1 MIGIQNSSIRK
12 NVNLII
18 TETITLPISFII
30 GVSFISGS
38 LTGNLLK
45 MDFNN
50 KNDKWNFY
58 NAINLSTLTILE
70 IPFFKSIGATSLNKL
85 VLGTLIIFCSLL
97 QDLFAVFKSK

>member
-1 MIGIQNSSIRK
+1 MIFRLQQLIFIFSYNLSLFLLLMIGIQNSSIKK

-45 MDFNN
+45 MDFKNKNN
-50 KNDKWNFY
+50 K
-58 NAINLSTLTILE
+58 
-70 IPFFKSIGATSLNKL
+70 
-85 VLGTLIIFCSLL
+85 
-97 QDLFAVFKSK
+97 

>member
-1 MIGIQNSSIRK
+1 MLFRLQQLIFIFSYNLSLFLLLMIGIQNSSIKK
-12 NVNLII
+12 NVNFII

-50 KNDKWNFY
+50 ENDK
-58 NAINLSTLTILE
+58 
-70 IPFFKSIGATSLNKL
+70 
-85 VLGTLIIFCSLL
+85 
-97 QDLFAVFKSK
+97 

>member
-1 MIGIQNSSIRK
+1 MIFRLRQFIFIFSYNLSLFLLLMIGIQNSSIRK

-45 MDFNN
+45 MDSII
-50 KNDKWNFY
+50 KNDK
-58 NAINLSTLTILE
+58 
-70 IPFFKSIGATSLNKL
+70 
-85 VLGTLIIFCSLL
+85 
-97 QDLFAVFKSK
+97 